1 MGNNAVRA
9 GWFLDRNDP
18 SLERYWDGEAWTE
31 ETRPS
36 PSLNDFLGPIE
47 PLLME
52 MIGLP
57 KDNGQLDL
65 DAVETIDAA
74 EMTDEAA
81 QPSDDNTSRVNRTTA
96 TS

>member
-1 MGNNAVRA
+1 MGNKTVRA
-9 GWFLDRNDP
+9 GWYLDRDDP
-18 SLERYWDGEAWTE
+18 DLERYWDGKVWTG
-31 ETRPS
+31 ETRRS

-57 KDNGQLDL
+57 KEDGELDL
-65 DAVETIDAA
+65 DEN
-74 EMTDEAA
+74 A
-81 QPSDDNTSRVNRTTA
+81 QPSEDKISRVNRTTA